1 MIQIRKEDN
10 QKKQKEKKLKVYK
23 VNTHKKTVIAL
34 WVLLAMSF
42 LFAVYKNFTAID
54 IHTVH
59 ETKVIEETI
68 LDTHKIE
75 NFVENFAEVYYSW
88 EQSATSIDNR
98 TNALKGYLTGELQAL
113 NVDTVRKDIPVSSAL
128 TDFQIWEI
136 TKEKEQHYQ
145 VTYTVEQRITEGESS
160 KTVRSA
166 YQVTVY
172 VDGSGNLTII
182 QNPTITSVPVKS
194 GYTPKAVQSDGTVD
208 SITTEEINEF
218 LTTFFK
224 LYPTATAK
232 ELTYYVNEGVLKPVE
247 KNGGWR
253 YSYGNMFY
261 VLLVSQ
267 YLTVAQFDDETVQAI
282 MEEAL
287 KYEGWTYVYGGDSPS
302 TSFDCSGLVQWCYG
316 KAGIAL
322 PRTAQEQYNVTQ
334 HIPLSEA
341 KAGDLV
347 FFHSTYNAGT
357 YITHVGLYVGND
369 RMYHAGNPIG
379 YADLTGSYWQQHFAG
394 AGRIK
399 Q

>member
-1 MIQIRKEDN
+1 M
-10 QKKQKEKKLKVYK
+10 
-23 VNTHKKTVIAL
+23 IAL

-232 ELTYYVNEGVLKPVE
+232 ELTYYVNEGVLKPVGKEYIFSELVNPVYNRNGNQVTASLAVKYLDNQTMTTQVSQFYLVLE
-247 KNGGWR
+247 KNGENWKI
-253 YSYGNMFY
+253 
-261 VLLVSQ
+261 V
-267 YLTVAQFDDETVQAI
+267 
-282 MEEAL
+282 
-287 KYEGWTYVYGGDSPS
+287 K
-302 TSFDCSGLVQWCYG
+302 
-316 KAGIAL
+316 
-322 PRTAQEQYNVTQ
+322 
-334 HIPLSEA
+334 
-341 KAGDLV
+341 
-347 FFHSTYNAGT
+347 
-357 YITHVGLYVGND
+357 
-369 RMYHAGNPIG
+369 
-379 YADLTGSYWQQHFAG
+379 
-394 AGRIK
+394 
-399 Q
+399 

>member
-1 MIQIRKEDN
+1 MIQIRKEEN

-59 ETKVIEETI
+59 ETKVIEEQI

-88 EQSATSIDNR
+88 EQSAASIDNR

-136 TKEKEQHYQ
+136 TEEKEQHYQ

-232 ELTYYVNEGVLKPVE
+232 ELTYYVNEGVLKTVGKEYIFSELVNPVYNRNGNQVTASLAVKYLDNQTMTTQVSQFNLVLE
-247 KNGGWR
+247 KNG
-253 YSYGNMFY
+253 
-261 VLLVSQ
+261 
-267 YLTVAQFDDETVQAI
+267 
-282 MEEAL
+282 
-287 KYEGWTYVYGGDSPS
+287 K
-302 TSFDCSGLVQWCYG
+302 
-316 KAGIAL
+316 
-322 PRTAQEQYNVTQ
+322 
-334 HIPLSEA
+334 
-341 KAGDLV
+341 
-347 FFHSTYNAGT
+347 
-357 YITHVGLYVGND
+357 
-369 RMYHAGNPIG
+369 
-379 YADLTGSYWQQHFAG
+379 TG
-394 AGRIK
+394 RL
-399 Q
+399 

>member
-1 MIQIRKEDN
+1 M
-10 QKKQKEKKLKVYK
+10 
-23 VNTHKKTVIAL
+23 
-34 WVLLAMSF
+34 
-42 LFAVYKNFTAID
+42 
-54 IHTVH
+54 
-59 ETKVIEETI
+59 IEEKI

-88 EQSATSIDNR
+88 EQSAASIDNR

-136 TKEKEQHYQ
+136 TEEKEQHYQ

-232 ELTYYVNEGVLKPVE
+232 ELTYYVNEGVLKPVGKEYVFSELVNPVYNRSGNQVTASLAVKYLDNQTMTTQVSQFDLVLE
-247 KNGGWR
+247 KNGENWKI
-253 YSYGNMFY
+253 
-261 VLLVSQ
+261 V
-267 YLTVAQFDDETVQAI
+267 
-282 MEEAL
+282 
-287 KYEGWTYVYGGDSPS
+287 K
-302 TSFDCSGLVQWCYG
+302 
-316 KAGIAL
+316 
-322 PRTAQEQYNVTQ
+322 
-334 HIPLSEA
+334 
-341 KAGDLV
+341 
-347 FFHSTYNAGT
+347 
-357 YITHVGLYVGND
+357 
-369 RMYHAGNPIG
+369 
-379 YADLTGSYWQQHFAG
+379 
-394 AGRIK
+394 
-399 Q
+399 

>member
-1 MIQIRKEDN
+1 MIQIRKEEN

-59 ETKVIEETI
+59 ETKVIEEQI

-88 EQSATSIDNR
+88 EQSAASIDNR

-136 TKEKEQHYQ
+136 TEEKEQHYQ
-145 VTYTVEQRITEGESS
+145 VTYTVEQRITEGESG

-208 SITTEEINEF
+208 SITTEEINEA
-218 LTTFFK
+218 
-224 LYPTATAK
+224 Y
-232 ELTYYVNEGVLKPVE
+232 E
-247 KNGGWR
+247 KN
-253 YSYGNMFY
+253 
-261 VLLVSQ
+261 
-267 YLTVAQFDDETVQAI
+267 T
-282 MEEAL
+282 
-287 KYEGWTYVYGGDSPS
+287 
-302 TSFDCSGLVQWCYG
+302 GLVIIETFENRKINPVYTPAVLCQNHGPFAWGKDAAEAVHNAVVLEEVAKMARLTESVNPDVKPAPDNIKEKHFYRKHGANAYYG
-316 KAGIAL
+316 
-322 PRTAQEQYNVTQ
+322 QN
-334 HIPLSEA
+334 
-341 KAGDLV
+341 
-347 FFHSTYNAGT
+347 
-357 YITHVGLYVGND
+357 
-369 RMYHAGNPIG
+369 
-379 YADLTGSYWQQHFAG
+379 
-394 AGRIK
+394 
-399 Q
+399 